1 MKTSTKGLEF
11 MHFRS
16 EAYMQRG
23 ATVAIFPQPEMKRAL
38 ISVARTAPHDTFSR
52 KIGRDVSAGRIQA
65 YLAGRPG
72 MAQYVRVIDVP
83 ETFDL
88 KAVVADE
95 LEEEMDSYLYD

>member
-1 MKTSTKGLEF
+1 MKHTHEKFQFL
-11 MHFRS
+11 HFRS
-16 EAYMQRG
+16 EVFPQRG
-23 ATVAIFPQPEMKRAL
+23 ATVSIFPQPEMKTAL

-52 KIGRDVSAGRIQA
+52 KIGRNVAAGRIQA

-72 MAQYVRVIDVP
+72 MDQYVRVIDVP